1 MPDTEAG
8 RFIGMITCG
17 FVIMIAP
24 MIWYYLKYGCVV
36 KGLTLWFLRPD
47 RKPPDPKSHKQSM
60 RRRRLKKFISLME
73 TLPIIIL
80 ASDGKIPK
88 FGLTSYAQ
96 TADISCAHAERVR
109 NLLRE
114 TNDIAL
120 LSSIQGAKAVCDSGA
135 SCIATNTMEDMV
147 PGTYKSSPHS
157 GQVMQGIAGG
167 CTIQGRGQVRY
178 EVVDHHGRTQV
189 LEGDAILVE
198 ELPCRLIPPQKVM
211 KNDDHGYFRI
221 NGTSAQLVFEDN
233 KG

>member
-1 MPDTEAG
+1 MILNALLTLIRAFTFCCVLACRPLRPKLKFDRLGIFEGRFGLMPDTEAG

-88 FGLTSYAQ
+88 FGLRK
-96 TADISCAHAERVR
+96 I
-109 NLLRE
+109 L
-114 TNDIAL
+114 
-120 LSSIQGAKAVCDSGA
+120 
-135 SCIATNTMEDMV
+135 
-147 PGTYKSSPHS
+147 GTW
-157 GQVMQGIAGG
+157 
-167 CTIQGRGQVRY
+167 
-178 EVVDHHGRTQV
+178 
-189 LEGDAILVE
+189 
-198 ELPCRLIPPQKVM
+198 
-211 KNDDHGYFRI
+211 
-221 NGTSAQLVFEDN
+221 
-233 KG
+233 